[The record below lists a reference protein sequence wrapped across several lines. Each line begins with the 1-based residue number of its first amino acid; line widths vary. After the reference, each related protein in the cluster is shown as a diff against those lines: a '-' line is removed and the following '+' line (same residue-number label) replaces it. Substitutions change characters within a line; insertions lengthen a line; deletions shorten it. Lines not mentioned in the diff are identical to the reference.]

1 MAGFHFVPAHQSYKV
16 RYIAL
21 KRNCFE
27 EWIKKKK
34 VSQDSIREDI
44 PHGQETYGFDNSLTL
59 LVGETFPLFKIVL
72 YFFMSY
78 LNQVAESLC
87 GLQLFFCL
95 FVYFRFG
102 IPQLISKIISTV
114 SRAIGAIVSYL
125 SPWLRTLI
133 ILIRFV
139 DLIDFK
145 KRRENLS

>member
-1 MAGFHFVPAHQSYKV
+1 
-16 RYIAL
+16 
-21 KRNCFE
+21 
-27 EWIKKKK
+27 
-34 VSQDSIREDI
+34 
-44 PHGQETYGFDNSLTL
+44 
-59 LVGETFPLFKIVL
+59 
-72 YFFMSY
+72 MSY

-87 GLQLFFCL
+87 GLRLFFCL

-102 IPQLISKIISTV
+102 MPQLISKIISTV

-145 KRRENLS
+145 KRRENLG